1 MRILISLCLLLVSA
15 CAAFAGEE
23 AHAPIWQQGSVL
35 LIQAIGF
42 IILVYVI
49 GKFLIGPVN
58 DELETRQKQIADA
71 YDEAEESKKYCDE
84 KKAEYDELIKHAD
97 EEAKAILDKAV
108 KESNQIKDQKIN
120 ETIAECKR
128 KEEIAENNILN
139 EKEKALV
146 ELKNA
151 TGKLGVQIASK
162 ILDEELDENKHNNL
176 INNFIKD
183 LD

>member
-1 MRILISLCLLLVSA
+1 MRILISLCLLLVST
-15 CAAFAGEE
+15 CAAFAEE
-23 AHAPIWQQGSVL
+23 EHAPIWQQGSVL
-35 LIQAIGF
+35 LIQVIGF

-49 GKFLIGPVN
+49 AKFLIGPIN
-58 DELETRQKQIADA
+58 EELETRQKQIADA

-97 EEAKAILDKAV
+97 EEAKAILDKAI
-108 KESNQIKDQKIN
+108 KESNKIKEVKIN

-146 ELKNA
+146 ELKNT

-162 ILDEELDENKHNNL
+162 ILNEELDENKHNNL